1 MESWLEEHHECVNL
15 NLYSSEGLT
24 PLQEVCQEGGEGS
37 TELARLLVR
46 FGADTRLSSRD
57 GWSPVHMA
65 SFSGNTNLLLFLL
78 SCRS

>member
-15 NLYSSEGLT
+15 NLYSADGLT

-65 SFSGNTNLLLFLL
+65 SFSGNTTLLLFLL